1 MPNRNIQRLFAS
13 RALRGFADGLVT
25 VLLAKHLAQIG
36 LSEFQIGSVIT
47 GTLLGSAAM
56 TLLAGVWA
64 SRWGYRRVLLI
75 ASVLMGLTGVG
86 FYVATSYWPLL
97 AIAVIGTLNPS
108 AGDVSMFLPTEQT
121 ALSEA
126 ASDRTFAFAR
136 YNVFGNLAGALGS
149 LASGPL
155 DRFTP
160 GTSGRSAFLIYAA
173 IGLTTA
179 LLYRGLPETT
189 ARSVARVPLRKSRR
203 VVLRLALLFSL
214 DSAGGGFVV
223 QSLLALWLFQRF
235 GLSIAQTG
243 AVFFGTGVLA
253 AFSQLLSSRVA
264 RRIGLIPTMVA
275 AHLPANALLV
285 LAAFMPNAPLAI
297 TLLLLRMCIAQMDV
311 PARQAYV
318 MNVVP
323 PEERAAA
330 ASVTNVP
337 RSLATATTPLLAGWL
352 LSKTSFGWPLV
363 LGGSLKILYDLLLLW
378 QFKSHRPEHEDR

>member
-1 MPNRNIQRLFAS
+1 
-13 RALRGFADGLVT
+13 
-25 VLLAKHLAQIG
+25 
-36 LSEFQIGSVIT
+36 
-47 GTLLGSAAM
+47 
-56 TLLAGVWA
+56 
-64 SRWGYRRVLLI
+64 
-75 ASVLMGLTGVG
+75 
-86 FYVATSYWPLL
+86 
-97 AIAVIGTLNPS
+97 
-108 AGDVSMFLPTEQT
+108 
-121 ALSEA
+121 
-126 ASDRTFAFAR
+126 
-136 YNVFGNLAGALGS
+136 
-149 LASGPL
+149 
-155 DRFTP
+155 
-160 GTSGRSAFLIYAA
+160 
-173 IGLTTA
+173 
-179 LLYRGLPETT
+179 
-189 ARSVARVPLRKSRR
+189 

-243 AVFFGTGVLA
+243 AVFFGTGILA

-264 RRIGLIPTMVA
+264 RRFGLIPTMVG
-275 AHLPANALLV
+275 AHLPANALLI

-363 LGGSLKILYDLLLLW
+363 LGGALKILYDLLLLW
-378 QFKSHRPEHEDR
+378 QFKSHRPEHEEH